1 MTRKQLGVLPTN
13 RQLLNEWNDGSGTLG
28 RYPKRS
34 AYQFETSQN
43 GPSIAVGGGF
53 DWVMTRPFAWRV
65 LNGE

>member
-1 MTRKQLGVLPTN
+1 MTRKRLGVLPTN

-53 DWVMTRPFAWRV
+53 D
-65 LNGE
+65 